1 MIEVWKCDSGKS
13 RSTREL
19 SDVLVTKERVSE
31 FNRGTLLK
39 ESWAEWLSLLSLSSF
54 RPSSEAPLHSR
65 HDLFLLLTTEATF
78 SHKDKDTDTET
89 MPRLGCTVWVS
100 AQRQRWWCMNTCQQL
115 NRHFTWWQCVCSA
128 GQHKQA
134 LFCRH
139 NERNVTSNCLL
150 DAPYVIISSYIPSTH
165 KNKTRN
171 AQHGLYL

>member
-1 MIEVWKCDSGKS
+1 MFGSLKRESPNFTEALFWKSLEPSGCRFWVCPHSGRPQKH
-13 RSTREL
+13 L
-19 SDVLVTKERVSE
+19 SIHVMTCSFPSLLKPLSVTKTR
-31 FNRGTLLK
+31 TQTQ
-39 ESWAEWLSLLSLSSF
+39 
-54 RPSSEAPLHSR
+54 RPCPDWVVLC
-65 HDLFLLLTTEATF
+65 
-78 SHKDKDTDTET
+78 
-89 MPRLGCTVWVS
+89 GVS

-115 NRHFTWWQCVCSA
+115 NRHFTWSQCVCSA